1 MRFAIS
7 LAGLDQSICP
17 ISFVILVVCVAI
29 VSSCGVATISPLTQ
43 RVNTGTIVFPP
54 STAIRS
60 NNCPVV
66 SPGKISVS
74 TISMI
79 SPVSSP
85 SSICIMV
92 TPVLESPL
100 RIA

>member
-1 MRFAIS
+1 MRFTIS

-17 ISFVILVVCVAI
+17 ISFVILAVCVAI

-43 RVNTGTIVFPP
+43 RANTGTIISPP

-74 TISMI
+74 TMSMM
-79 SPVSSP
+79 SPVSRP

-92 TPVLESPL
+92 TPVLDSPL
-100 RIA
+100 IIA